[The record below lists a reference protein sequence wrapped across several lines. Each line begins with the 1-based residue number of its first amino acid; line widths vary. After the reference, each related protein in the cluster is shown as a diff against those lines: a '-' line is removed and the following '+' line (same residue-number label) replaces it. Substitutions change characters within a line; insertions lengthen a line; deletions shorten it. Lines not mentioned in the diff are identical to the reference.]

1 MQLKMAKFFNKN
13 TANTTSRVKRL
24 HKVAVTLV
32 VFVLLSAFLV
42 FDNFSLQTE
51 HVIAENEKA
60 FNLGGLR
67 IAHISDYH
75 NRKSELVDSQI
86 FKALRANR
94 PDIIFITGDLIDC
107 SKTDVQKSIEFCTRL
122 CEIAPVYYV
131 TGNHECNFSIT
142 NQSDFDNMLLQLEQM
157 GVIVLR
163 QSFVTHQLENG
174 KSVNIY
180 GIDDP
185 YFHCSYSSEITD
197 ATHDLCESFTIDKN
211 EMNILLAHHPEQLS
225 VYAEFGFDYVFS
237 GHAHG
242 GQGRLFNQGI
252 IAPDQGF
259 FPKYTGG
266 LYTEENTTMI
276 LSRGVGNSIV
286 PVRVFNR
293 PNLIFFEL

>member
-1 MQLKMAKFFNKN
+1 MAKFFNKN
-13 TANTTSRVKRL
+13 TINKTSKRERL
-24 HKVAVTLV
+24 STVAVALV
-32 VFVLLSAFLV
+32 VFILLSAFLV

-51 HVIAENEKA
+51 HIIVDNEKA
-60 FNLGGLR
+60 YNLGGLK

-75 NRKSELVDSQI
+75 NRKSKLVDSQI
-86 FKALRANR
+86 FDALQNNQ

-107 SKTDVQKSIEFCTRL
+107 NKTDVQNSIEFCTKL
-122 CEIAPVYYV
+122 CDIAPVYYV
-131 TGNHECNFSIT
+131 TGNHECNFSIID
-142 NQSDFDNMLLQLEQM
+142 QSAFDNMLLQLEQM
-157 GVIVLR
+157 GVIILR
-163 QSFVTHQLENG
+163 QSFVTYQLENG
-174 KSVNIY
+174 ESVNIY

-197 ATHDLCESFTIDKN
+197 ATYDLCKNFTIDKN
-211 EMNILLAHHPEQLS
+211 QINILLAHHPEQLS
-225 VYAEFGFDYVFS
+225 VYAEFGFDFVFS
-237 GHAHG
+237 GHVHG
-242 GQGRLFNQGI
+242 GQGRIFKQGI

-276 LSRGVGNSIV
+276 LSRGIGNSIV